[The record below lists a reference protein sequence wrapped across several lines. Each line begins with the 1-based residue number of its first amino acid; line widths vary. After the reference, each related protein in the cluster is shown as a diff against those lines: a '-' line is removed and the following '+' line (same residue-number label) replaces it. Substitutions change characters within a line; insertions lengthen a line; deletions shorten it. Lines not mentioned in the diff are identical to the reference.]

1 MLTWSSLSFQSFQR
15 PDAMPTLLSLPVA
28 SSLPA
33 LYLSKFPSPRLAS
46 RRSASFPRCSLL
58 SVPTDVPPVAGGNS
72 RSKTS
77 PAEVS
82 RTIVELSSI
91 GTLSSLSTDGW
102 PLSVGARFVVDSQGA
117 PALCLNRPE
126 RLFVSDGPSSF
137 HVQQFDQMRSRTP
150 QCTLLGR
157 LSKPNDIFLLKRL
170 HAKWEKKYGEELEE
184 ELIYLFS
191 VDKVLQI
198 EDLKEDGIWV
208 ASSEYINAEPDP
220 LRDFAEKIVD
230 EMNSIHPEDVLRL
243 YSVYVEPGFQEALLR
258 KLLIHALAVTE
269 KEVRVR
275 MQMRSRDAYSHG
287 YSKAMHLHQAAD
299 TKLIWVDR
307 LGFDMFIYSENAVY
321 SVRIPFPREVTN
333 EKEVKSSF
341 NSMSHLAWEIEK
353 GYATPDFEKVT
364 CIKRVR

>member
-137 HVQQFDQMRSRTP
+137 HVQ
-150 QCTLLGR
+150 
-157 LSKPNDIFLLKRL
+157 RL

-243 YSVYVEPGFQEALLR
+243 YSVYVEPGFQ
-258 KLLIHALAVTE
+258 
-269 KEVRVR
+269 
-275 MQMRSRDAYSHG
+275 
-287 YSKAMHLHQAAD
+287 QAAD

>member
-137 HVQQFDQMRSRTP
+137 HVQFDQMRSRTP

-243 YSVYVEPGFQEALLR
+243 YSVYVEPGFQ
-258 KLLIHALAVTE
+258 
-269 KEVRVR
+269 
-275 MQMRSRDAYSHG
+275 
-287 YSKAMHLHQAAD
+287 AAD

>member
-137 HVQQFDQMRSRTP
+137 HVQFDQMRSRTP

-243 YSVYVEPGFQEALLR
+243 YSVYVEPGFQ
-258 KLLIHALAVTE
+258 
-269 KEVRVR
+269 
-275 MQMRSRDAYSHG
+275 
-287 YSKAMHLHQAAD
+287 QAAD

>member
-243 YSVYVEPGFQEALLR
+243 YSVYVEPGFQ
-258 KLLIHALAVTE
+258 
-269 KEVRVR
+269 
-275 MQMRSRDAYSHG
+275 
-287 YSKAMHLHQAAD
+287 AAD